1 MNEIVRQVARAR
13 WRLNLERFLRVAPW
27 MMFAALLVACVGLA
41 IPKFIFLPATATEA
55 GWRIW
60 LASWTGG
67 SAVAGLVAAVAATW
81 WNRRSDY
88 EAAVEIDRRFGL
100 RDRVASSLL
109 LSAEERESSMGEALL
124 RDTAQRV
131 ALVEIPER
139 FSLHARW
146 TAALPAAPAI
156 GAVLLTLVA
165 NATAPQASTVAS
177 DTAEAQ
183 VREQIRKSAEELKKR
198 LEEQQKRAVESG
210 LVDADDLF
218 KKLQQGTDELKNKQA
233 IDRKTALLNLNE
245 MAKNLQQRRDG
256 LSSAESLRKQFEQLK
271 NIEQGPADKFSKAM
285 QQGDM
290 KQALQQLSQLQKE
303 LKDGKLDE
311 AQREQLTKQL
321 EQMREQMAEAARNFE
336 QTKRELEQQIQQ
348 KQAAG
353 ETEAAAKLQQKLDEL
368 NKESK
373 QIEKMEKMAQK
384 LSEAAQAC
392 KSGDCQK
399 AAEKLGELSDDL
411 QQMQAQLDQLE
422 TVNELMDELADAK
435 SSMNCKQCQG
445 EGCQECQGQNK
456 GQGKG
461 QGQGQKGQGFG
472 SMRQQMGGG
481 LGKGRGAGDRPE
493 EDADGKFYDTRAKTK
508 VKAGE
513 AVRTGFADGPN
524 IAGKSTESVRQEVA
538 ESLRSDPDALP
549 DQVLTRSQR
558 EQARQFFEGLGKGP
572 AKP

>member
-1 MNEIVRQVARAR
+1 MNDIVRQIARAR

-27 MMFAALLVACVGLA
+27 MLFGALLVACVGLA
-41 IPKFIFLPATATEA
+41 IPKFVFLPATATEA

-60 LASWTGG
+60 VASWTGG
-67 SAVAGLVAAVAATW
+67 SAIAGLLAAVVAAW

-109 LSAEERESSMGEALL
+109 LTVEERESSMGEALL

-131 ALVEIPER
+131 SLVEIPER
-139 FSLHARW
+139 FAIRAQW
-146 TAALPAAPAI
+146 TAALPLAPAI
-156 GAVLLTLVA
+156 GAVLLTLLA
-165 NATAPQASTVAS
+165 NATAPQSSTVAS

-198 LEEQQKRAVESG
+198 LEEQQKKAAESG
-210 LVDADDLF
+210 LADADELF
-218 KKLQQGTDELKNKQA
+218 KKLQQGTDELKDKQA

-245 MAKNLQQRRDG
+245 MAKSLQQRRDG
-256 LSSAESLRKQFEQLK
+256 LSSAESMRKQLEQLK
-271 NIEQGPADKFSKAM
+271 NFEQGPADKFGKAM

-290 KQALQQLSQLQKE
+290 KQALKQLSQLQKE
-303 LKDGKLDE
+303 LKEGKLDDN
-311 AQREQLTKQL
+311 QRQQLTKQL
-321 EQMREQMAEAARNFE
+321 EQMREQLSEAAKNFE
-336 QTKRELEQQIQQ
+336 QAKRELEQQIQQ

-353 ETEAAAKLQQKLDEL
+353 ETEAAAKLQKKLDEL

-373 QIEKMEKMAQK
+373 QIEKMERMAQK
-384 LSEAAQAC
+384 LNEAAEAC
-392 KSGDCQK
+392 KNGDCQK
-399 AAEKLGELSDDL
+399 AADKLGELSEDL
-411 QQMQAQLDQLE
+411 EQMQSQLDQLE
-422 TVNELMDELADAK
+422 TVNELMEEIADAK
-435 SSMNCKQCQG
+435 SSMNCQQCQG
-445 EGCQECQGQNK
+445 QGCQECQGQK

-472 SMRQQMGGG
+472 SMRGNRGNGM
-481 LGKGRGAGDRPE
+481 GKGRGAGERPE
-493 EDADGKFYDTRAKTK
+493 DDVDGKFYDTRAKTK
-508 VKAGE
+508 LKAGE

-524 IAGKSTESVRQEVA
+524 IAGKSVDSVRQEVA

-558 EQARQFFEGLGKGP
+558 EQARQFFEGIGKGGV
-572 AKP
+572 KP